1 MNRSGNLSQKGHSE
15 ENEEQSLITWTSSK
29 PIFQTLKTRAWILIC
44 FYTTVVLSLPFW
56 LQTTTIERLPL
67 PREDVQRW
75 EATLP
80 CPVRFRH
87 TLTLRLPAG
96 IVAREHEA
104 IVAQDLAKAL
114 KAAGDGVWTNEK
126 VQHTINGTETFQEV
140 EQPIPLEH
148 AACID
153 WNVRMNEVGKLEPS
167 SLHYVITIAHGDATE
182 SFLSTSTTRHFTI
195 NSAYPL
201 EGRPH
206 GEVAWSLA
214 SQLSRFLQLPYRD
227 LFFQESFATIG
238 QASHGSI
245 STENVLQ
252 RIGVLEMDKRQ
263 IPYTRNVRMVF
274 TLVNEDVSSTEPPKG
289 HRGTTSKRQ
298 LSSGVAGWDEK
309 QVSSIFKKKIAPLT
323 EALYGTHKLV
333 TEMQTIWYAP
343 LQFQPVELEI
353 PKILE
358 AANVRSAKSRRRRR
372 KSVPSAVTDDG
383 KGDDDGKNEDEI
395 DDLLDEED
403 SKSEVKADVPEVV
416 EKDIINLIR
425 QDDLQ
430 IFVNAGE
437 WGLSSSGNEI
447 SQSEA
452 EIESQKEQEMD
463 LESLIRQKERTLHF
477 VVYVPK
483 PSHRPLRI
491 AADEQNSNIS
501 AATGWLVPQWGGV
514 SLYNLGHESHEV
526 GRAEG
531 VHSDKYN
538 GKMLNFLNSNDLDKA
553 FTSFDKQLR
562 SLLGLR
568 RPTGISEAEEAD
580 AMPSSDARLALA
592 LDALV
597 RRRTIGSMRESVRTL
612 ASIIR
617 LVDKIKILGVGS
629 QVQDDVRQ
637 ALKMLQTAADLR
649 DDQTAPILRQG
660 SSSPVPAPLSPLRA
674 LLDLHHSA
682 ELLSSRAFFNPA
694 MLGQLYFPD
703 EHKYAVYTPLFGPL
717 AMPLLVAAIRLIK
730 ERRAR
735 SKKEAKTRSESVNTT
750 KKSTSRKTQ

>member
-1 MNRSGNLSQKGHSE
+1 MRKSGNQKGQSDDSD
-15 ENEEQSLITWTSSK
+15 EQQLITWTSSK

-44 FYTTVVLSLPFW
+44 FYTTVILSLPFW

-104 IVAQDLAKAL
+104 VVAQDLAKAL
-114 KAAGDGVWTNEK
+114 KAAGDGIWTNEK
-126 VQHTINGTETFQEV
+126 VKHTINETEASEEI

-201 EGRPH
+201 QGRPH

-227 LFFQESFATIG
+227 LFFQESFPTIG

-263 IPYTRNVRMVF
+263 IPYTRNVRLVF
-274 TLVNEDVSSTEPPKG
+274 TLVNEDVSSTELPKG
-289 HRGTTSKRQ
+289 HRDSSSKRQ
-298 LSSGVAGWDEK
+298 SSSGVVGWDEK
-309 QVSSIFKKKIAPLT
+309 QVSEVLKKKIAPLT
-323 EALYGTHKLV
+323 EALYGTHNLV

-343 LQFQPVELEI
+343 LQFQPLQVEI
-353 PKILE
+353 PKIME
-358 AANVRSAKSRRRRR
+358 VINTKSARSRRRRR
-372 KSVPSAVTDDG
+372 KSVPIAVTDN
-383 KGDDDGKNEDEI
+383 GKNDVESKDEDDVE
-395 DDLLDEED
+395 DLLDEED
-403 SKSEVKADVPEVV
+403 EKSEVKAGVPEVV

-447 SQSEA
+447 SKSES
-452 EIESQKEQEMD
+452 EIETQKEQEMD
-463 LESLIRQKERTLHF
+463 LASLIRQKERTLHF
-477 VVYVPK
+477 VIYVPK

-491 AADEQNSNIS
+491 AADEQNNNIS

-514 SLYNLGHESHEV
+514 SLYNLGHEV
-526 GRAEG
+526 GRAED
-531 VHSDKYN
+531 SPKDIYN
-538 GKMLNFLNSNDLDKA
+538 GRMLNFLNSNDLDKA

-612 ASIIR
+612 GSIIR

-637 ALKMLQTAADLR
+637 ALKMLQVAAHLR

-735 SKKEAKTRSESVNTT
+735 SKKEAKNKSEIVETT